1 LFHLIEK
8 VHGNSTF
15 KNLKE
20 QPSDEDIPFED
31 SQEVL
36 EMEQVEF
43 SERTEE
49 IMPNSVLIK
58 PTPIMKPVV
67 IINQKGENVNEEKK
81 NSLIIS
87 PLHKVQDDHQ
97 DIVQFLS
104 RLKVN
109 VMQTKSLTR
118 PPYEDFEDMYVEGKY
133 NNDNYLKNLVNT
145 HFNEKNG
152 SIKISF
158 LVGKYL
164 YLRKEGFR
172 KLNGGLNGW
181 RSFLSN
187 IGIVQYD
194 KVNEVVN
201 LYQYLGNY
209 KKFHF
214 VSDSI
219 WKVQRLAQK
228 ISQYLKSNESQSK
241 FWTEW

>member
-1 LFHLIEK
+1 LVVFNFIK
-8 VHGNSTF
+8 VHGNSTNVKKVEISEDVEDDEVIEPEPF
-15 KNLKE
+15 DEAIQTLPRMDEIKSNL
-20 QPSDEDIPFED
+20 
-31 SQEVL
+31 VL
-36 EMEQVEF
+36 P
-43 SERTEE
+43 R
-49 IMPNSVLIK
+49 PN
-58 PTPIMKPVV
+58 PIMKPIV
-67 IINQKGENVNEEKK
+67 IINQGLENVNEEKK
-81 NSLIIS
+81 NNLMIS
-87 PLHKVQDDHQ
+87 PLQKTQDDYQ
-97 DIVQFLS
+97 DIVQFLA

-109 VMQTKSLTR
+109 VMQIKSVTR
-118 PPYEDFEDMYVEGKY
+118 PPYEDFEDLYVEGKY
-133 NNDNYLKNLVNT
+133 NNDNYLKNLVNN

-187 IGIVQYD
+187 IGIIQYD